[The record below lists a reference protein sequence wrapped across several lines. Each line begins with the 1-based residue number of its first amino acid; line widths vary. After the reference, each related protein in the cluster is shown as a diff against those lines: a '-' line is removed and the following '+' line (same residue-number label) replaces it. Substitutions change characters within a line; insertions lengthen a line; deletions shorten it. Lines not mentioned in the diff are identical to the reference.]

1 MHFQFRKYLSVYSNT
16 FSAVFRAFRKTFYA
30 SLMFHVKH
38 FLGIFSCVIS
48 FFNVSRETFVAVHIC
63 VSSNG
68 ILPMPH
74 ILNRQ
79 DLLSELYR
87 TEFSVQKIF
96 ACEQLQTFLLL

>member
-1 MHFQFRKYLSVYSNT
+1 MHFQFRKCLSVYNNT
-16 FSAVFRAFRKTFYA
+16 FAAVFHAFRKTFYA

-38 FLGIFSCVIS
+38 LLGIFSSVIS

-68 ILPMPH
+68 ILAMPR

-87 TEFSVQKIF
+87 TEFQFRKIF
-96 ACEQLQTFLLL
+96 L